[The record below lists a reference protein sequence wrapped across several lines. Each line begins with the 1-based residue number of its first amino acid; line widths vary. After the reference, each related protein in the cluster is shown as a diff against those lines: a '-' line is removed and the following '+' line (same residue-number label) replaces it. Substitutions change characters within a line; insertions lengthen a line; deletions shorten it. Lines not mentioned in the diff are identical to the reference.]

1 MSSRV
6 RQSLILGFL
15 FLGFLFLGL
24 AVPSMLEGQ
33 EQKLDAN
40 AARLERRYALF
51 LERAKTIKLAT
62 TSGET
67 MLLNES
73 PLMKYSRDGS
83 KRLGSVFL
91 WTSRNRR
98 PAAIGTIGS
107 IPANGE
113 YLFTE
118 LHWLLDQPLEAIELS
133 QTAPKVWSFDGKQPD
148 SAVPMAPAPAAQENF
163 RLIQMRN
170 IVRQFKARMTE
181 GVQSHELRLLP
192 QPLYRYEASTQERD
206 GAIFALVWTDGT
218 DPELLLHIYTS
229 GVKEKLV
236 WNWQPI
242 RFTWRSLEL
251 DHLERQVWKSE
262 EVATR
267 NDARQTGPYI
277 TTMTEKLID

>member
-1 MSSRV
+1 MQ
-6 RQSLILGFL
+6 QSLIWGFL
-15 FLGFLFLGL
+15 FFGL
-24 AVPSMLEGQ
+24 AVSDTLDGQ
-33 EQKLDAN
+33 EPKPDAN
-40 AARLERRYALF
+40 SVRLERRYALF
-51 LERAKTIKLAT
+51 VERAKKIKLAT

-67 MLLNES
+67 LLLNDS

-91 WTSRNRR
+91 WTSSNRR

-113 YLFTE
+113 HLFTE
-118 LHWLLDQPLEAIELS
+118 LHWLLDRPLQEIELS
-133 QTAPKVWSFDGKQPD
+133 QTAPKIWSFDGKQPD
-148 SAVPMAPAPAAQENF
+148 SVVPLAPVPAAQEQF
-163 RLIQMRN
+163 RLVQMRN
-170 IVRQFKARMTE
+170 IVRQFKAKMTE

-192 QPLYRYEASTQERD
+192 QPLYRYQASTQEQD

-229 GVKEKLV
+229 GSKEQTV

-242 RFTWRSLEL
+242 RFTWRALEL
-251 DHLERQVWKSE
+251 DHLETQIWKSPE
-262 EVATR
+262 FTTR

-277 TTMTEKLID
+277 TTMTEKIID